1 MSKRKYRSENTVN
14 ELIEDENPV
23 EEQVEPIG
31 DENPVE
37 EMDSELVEPKN
48 EEDESVST
56 KVLLGVVT
64 NCRRL
69 NVREEPNKDS
79 NILTTIDSGKS
90 VTIYSDESTDGW
102 YRVSI
107 EDNVKGYCMKEYISI
122 Q

>member
-1 MSKRKYRSENTVN
+1 MSKRKYRSENAVN
-14 ELIEDENPV
+14 EPIADAIPEKVVEQSEAIEPKA
-23 EEQVEPIG
+23 
-31 DENPVE
+31 
-37 EMDSELVEPKN
+37 VEPKN
-48 EEDESVST
+48 EEVESVSN
-56 KVLLGVVT
+56 KELLGVVT

>member
-1 MSKRKYRSENTVN
+1 MSKRKYRSGNAVN
-14 ELIEDENPV
+14 EPIVDEIP
-23 EEQVEPIG
+23 EQV
-31 DENPVE
+31 VE
-37 EMDSELVEPKN
+37 QSEAIESEAVEPEK
-48 EEDESVST
+48 EEVESVSN
-56 KVLLGVVT
+56 KELLGAVT

-79 NILTTIDSGKS
+79 NILTTIDSGKL

-107 EDNVKGYCMKEYISI
+107 EDNIKGYCMKEYISI

>member
-23 EEQVEPIG
+23 EEQVEPIA

-64 NCRRL
+64 KCRRL

-79 NILTTIDSGKS
+79 KILTAIDIGKS

-122 Q
+122 P